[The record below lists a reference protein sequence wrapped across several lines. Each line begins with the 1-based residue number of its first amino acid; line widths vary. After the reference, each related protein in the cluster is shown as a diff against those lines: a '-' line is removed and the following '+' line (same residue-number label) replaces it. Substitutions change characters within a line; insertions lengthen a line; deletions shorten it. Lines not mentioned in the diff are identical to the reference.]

1 MANELH
7 VQKEFIAGHS
17 FSFFQCIHEGCY
29 LQHERKNSKFQF
41 LNLSIKRQTPKSV
54 HFISDADEMKQTPDF
69 VNDFENQKYI

>member
-7 VQKEFIAGHS
+7 VQKEFIAGHT

-29 LQHERKNSKFQF
+29 LQHERKNSK
-41 LNLSIKRQTPKSV
+41 SV
-54 HFISDADEMKQTPDF
+54 HFISVTNEMKQTTDF